1 MGNMA
6 KNIELNKKNILT
18 IFSWLNVNLHEVD
31 ITVQDIAALKK
42 LLEILPDSKEKEM
55 YAYQFWLKI
64 NEFNKQ

>member
-1 MGNMA
+1 MA